1 MLVPRSFREDR
12 DVKRSTQRGPL
23 IAAVAFALVV
33 ATVLFAIVGAPRV
46 RSSFTGPYGWGSMAI
61 LVAFMAMLGY
71 GVYRTRVRPRMN
83 AGAISASGA
92 GLRHAST
99 DRFGLHD
106 LPFDMLARLAPPWRI
121 GNVLWGRWEGLDVT
135 VFDVWSAGRH
145 IAPSE
150 DGSSADPG
158 QGHAYRCVVTSFP
171 AAWPS
176 LVVEPERLT
185 TQLSDAVSLGDIELE
200 SDAFN
205 RRFDVR
211 CDDRRFATA
220 FLDARMMGWLLSLQD
235 ESGFEIGSGLVLV
248 YGELHDMQES
258 TTSLATVRG
267 FLEHVPEVVYS
278 LYPPGDRPVVVPPPV
293 R

>member
-1 MLVPRSFREDR
+1 M
-12 DVKRSTQRGPL
+12 KRSTNRGPL
-23 IAAVAFALVV
+23 IAVGIFALLV
-33 ATVLFAIVGAPRV
+33 AIVLATTVDSAGLP
-46 RSSFTGPYGWGSMAI
+46 SSFTGPYGWGSVAI
-61 LVAFMAMLGY
+61 LLVSIALLGY
-71 GVYRTRVRPRMN
+71 GIYRIRVRPRMQ

-106 LPFDMLARLAPPWRI
+106 LPFDMLARLAPPWKI
-121 GNVLWGRWEGLDVT
+121 GNVLWGRWEGLEIT
-135 VFDVWSAGRH
+135 LFDVWSGGGH
-145 IAPSE
+145 LGPSE
-150 DGSSADPG
+150 DGPSAERGP
-158 QGHAYRCVVTSFP
+158 GHAYRCVVTSFP

-185 TQLSDAVSLGDIELE
+185 TTLADAVVPLADIELE
-200 SDAFN
+200 SGEFN

-235 ESGFEIGSGLVLV
+235 AWGFEIGSGLVLV
-248 YGELHDMQES
+248 YGELHDVQES
-258 TTSLATVRG
+258 TTALVTVRG

-278 LYPPGDRPVVVPPPV
+278 LYPAGDLPIVVPPPV